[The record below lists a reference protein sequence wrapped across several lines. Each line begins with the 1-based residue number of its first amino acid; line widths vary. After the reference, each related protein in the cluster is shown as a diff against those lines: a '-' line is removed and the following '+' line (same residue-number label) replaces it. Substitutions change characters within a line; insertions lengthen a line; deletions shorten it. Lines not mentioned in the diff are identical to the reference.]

1 MVRRIGIALVLA
13 LVLAGAFLAVTR
25 RESRATRKG
34 RVEAQLLS
42 FDDRAVT
49 GFTLTVGGVA
59 WHFVR
64 EGRGWRSL
72 APVDD
77 QADAAAVDALVA
89 TAHRAPVLQT
99 IAQPDALATYGLDPP
114 RATLAYE
121 GPALPAIDLGNST
134 PAGDGLF
141 VRVAGRPGVLI
152 VSLPQASALES
163 PDPDRLRTVAW
174 IDLPQSEIRA
184 FTVARGGTTLSATR
198 RGDDWWLESPKGLPA
213 AHSQV
218 DRLLGALYAAKV
230 VAVDDSAQ
238 PSDPRF
244 GLGPQATRVAL
255 TAGAGT
261 RNLVLG
267 GDAGGGRRYA
277 TSDARRTILTVLGR
291 SLEALPQDAA
301 TLRET
306 RLTNVNRYA
315 ISRFEYAMGSQ
326 RFAAARAPDKSWSI
340 EGGASV
346 PADDVYGLLVALLE
360 AATSG
365 YSEGRPVGT
374 PSATLRYTQDDG
386 TSGGVA
392 FYPGAVATWEAV
404 PGVVFRLTGPPPA
417 VPRQK

>member
-1 MVRRIGIALVLA
+1 MVKRIGIALVLA
-13 LVLAGAFLAVTR
+13 LVLLGAFLAVTR
-25 RESRATRKG
+25 RESRAIRKG
-34 RVEAQLLS
+34 RMEAQLLR
-42 FDDRAVT
+42 FDDRAIT
-49 GFTLTVGGVA
+49 GFTLTVGGAA
-59 WHFVR
+59 WRFVR
-64 EGRGWRSL
+64 DRRGWRSV
-72 APVDD
+72 APVSD
-77 QADAAAVDALVA
+77 QADAAAVDALLA

-99 IAQPDALATYGLDPP
+99 IAEPDALATYGLDPP
-114 RATLAYE
+114 RASLAFE

-134 PAGDGLF
+134 PAGDGVF
-141 VRVAGRPGVLI
+141 VRVRGRPGVL
-152 VSLPQASALES
+152 VASLPQAAAFEN

-174 IDLPQSEIRA
+174 IDLSQSEIRA
-184 FTVARGGTTLSATR
+184 FTIARGGGSLSATR
-198 RGDDWWLESPKGLPA
+198 RGDGWWLESPRGLPA
-213 AHSQV
+213 AQAQV

-244 GLGPQATRVAL
+244 GLGAGATRVAL
-255 TAGAGT
+255 TAAAGT

-277 TSDARRTILTVLGR
+277 TSDARRTILTVLGH

-301 TLRET
+301 ALRET

-315 ISRFEYAMGSQ
+315 ISRFEYAMGSE
-326 RFAAARAPDKSWSI
+326 RFAAARAPDKSWSV

-365 YSEGRPVGT
+365 YSEGRASGK

-386 TSGGVA
+386 TSGGVS
-392 FYPGAVATWEAV
+392 FYPGGAATWEAV